1 MQTAHERVGKAL
13 DLLTTGLYPF
23 VERELK
29 AVYKDDWINAARRS
43 FRENR
48 GQGLPKGEVI
58 RWDAHTMLTVI
69 WDQWNSVFRHKLDQ
83 PERSLIS
90 ELREFRNRW
99 AHQAEFDFDD
109 TYRILDSV
117 QRLLSAVSAEE
128 AAEIAKE
135 KRELLRGQFTEDVNA
150 VAQKREFNRDRWT
163 VVILSVVCGSAIIG
177 QIANADLGFNGMMLG
192 IFVSMFF
199 VYVIISRLRHREP
212 TFGPHECQK
221 CGKIIYSDP
230 CPYCES
236 PSVAASSD

>member
-29 AVYKDDWINAARRS
+29 AVYKDDWIDAARRS
-43 FRENR
+43 FREGR
-48 GQGLPKGEVI
+48 GQGMPKGDVI
-58 RWDAHTMLTVI
+58 RWDAHAMLTVI
-69 WDQWNSVFRHKLDQ
+69 WDQWNSVFRHKLEQ

-99 AHQAEFDFDD
+99 AHQSEFDFDD
-109 TYRILDSV
+109 TYRVLDSV
-117 QRLLSAVSAEE
+117 QRILSAVSAPE
-128 AAEIAKE
+128 AVQIAKE
-135 KRELLRGQFTEDVNA
+135 KRELLREQFTEDVNA
-150 VAQKREFNRDRWT
+150 AAQSREFHRDRWT
-163 VVILSVVCGSAIIG
+163 VISLSLVCGIAIIV
-177 QIANADLGFNGMMLG
+177 QIAKADLGFNGIMLG

-199 VYVIISRLRHREP
+199 IYVIISRLRHREP

-230 CPYCES
+230 CPYCER
-236 PSVAASSD
+236 PSVTPTPD